1 VAQAKKRA
9 KPPRRLTQDTL
20 IEVCVDVWSEA
31 TSSNEIR
38 DIWGPFVRD
47 NHPLYVEGVF
57 VVVESCAAVFLEE
70 GLQGLAGGVLRMER

>member
-20 IEVCVDVWSEA
+20 FEVCVDIWSEA
-31 TSSNEIR
+31 MLPDKIR
-38 DIWGPFVRD
+38 DIWRPFVRD

-57 VVVESCAAVFLEE
+57 VVVESCAAMLLEK
-70 GLQGLAGGVLRMER
+70 G